1 MEASLQAAKE
11 GLAAKEQQHLAA
23 VQEADSARAECWG
36 LRQQLQQRAAE
47 LEQERSMC
55 SVLSAQG
62 AAQRAAAATAA
73 EEREAAHSRQIAE
86 QEAVHSRQRQQLEA
100 VCSQQRAELD
110 AAHSQR
116 RETQVQGGSMLWL
129 PFPWCGAAGLRH
141 KAACAC

>member
-1 MEASLQAAKE
+1 
-11 GLAAKEQQHLAA
+11 
-23 VQEADSARAECWG
+23 VQRAE
-36 LRQQLQQRAAE
+36 
-47 LEQERSMC
+47 RSGRRPARC
-55 SVLSAQG
+55 RGHGCRG
-62 AAQRAAAATAA
+62 A
-73 EEREAAHSRQIAE
+73 EAAHSRQIAE

-129 PFPWCGAAGLRH
+129 PFPWCEAAGLRH